1 MLQTCTEMKEGLA
14 MTKKNDKVLNLLK
27 MEFLSLQENVGLA
40 RVAVASFAAQDDLT
54 LNELEEIKVAVSEA
68 VSNSIIHGY
77 DNSEK
82 DVIKIN
88 IIRYEDRL
96 QIEVIDEGK
105 GIEDVDQ
112 AVQPAFS
119 TDPERMGLGFVFM
132 GSFMDV
138 LTVNSKPGSGTQ
150 VIMEKKISN
159 TLKN

>member
-1 MLQTCTEMKEGLA
+1 
-14 MTKKNDKVLNLLK
+14 MTKNNDKILNQLK

-40 RVAVASFAAQDDLT
+40 RVTVASFAAQDDLT
-54 LNELEEIKVAVSEA
+54 LNELEEIKVAISEA

-77 DNSEK
+77 DNSEEG
-82 DVIKIN
+82 VIKIN
-88 IIRYEDRL
+88 ITRYEDRL
-96 QIEVIDEGK
+96 KIEVIDEGK

-132 GSFMDV
+132 GSFMDI

-150 VIMEKKISN
+150 VIMEKRIVN

>member
-1 MLQTCTEMKEGLA
+1 
-14 MTKKNDKVLNLLK
+14 MTKTNDKVLNQLK
-27 MEFLSLQENVGLA
+27 MEFLSLQGNVGLA
-40 RVAVASFAAQDDLT
+40 RVTVASFAAQDDPT

-77 DNSEK
+77 DNSEEA
-82 DVIKIN
+82 VIKVN
-88 IIRYEDRL
+88 ITRYEDRL
-96 QIEVIDEGK
+96 KIEVIDEGK
-105 GIEDVDQ
+105 GIEDVEQ

-150 VIMEKKISN
+150 VIMEKKISPKFN
-159 TLKN
+159 NLKN

>member
-1 MLQTCTEMKEGLA
+1 
-14 MTKKNDKVLNLLK
+14 MTKKSDKVLNLLR

-77 DNSEK
+77 DNSEEGI
-82 DVIKIN
+82 IKVN
-88 IIRYEDRL
+88 IIRYEDRMK
-96 QIEVIDEGK
+96 IEVIDEGK

-132 GSFMDV
+132 GSFMDT

-150 VIMEKKISN
+150 VIMEKRIVN
-159 TLKN
+159 NLKN

>member
-1 MLQTCTEMKEGLA
+1 
-14 MTKKNDKVLNLLK
+14 MTKKSDKVLNLLR

-77 DNSEK
+77 DNSEEGM
-82 DVIKIN
+82 IKVN
-88 IIRYEDRL
+88 IIRYEDRMK
-96 QIEVIDEGK
+96 IEVIDEGK

-132 GSFMDV
+132 GSFMDT

-150 VIMEKKISN
+150 VIMEKRIVN
-159 TLKN
+159 NLKN